1 MAKKLCFILG
11 AGGAKGIAHIG
22 FLKAMEEA
30 NIKPDCV
37 AGCSMGAIVGACY
50 CNGISV
56 EDMKAVA
63 DLMRMKDIAD
73 IEIAPFNKKSL
84 FRSVKMRAKVK
95 SLLGDVTFD
104 ELKIPFECI
113 AADIVTGKVVTLKK
127 GKVEEAVSA
136 SASIPTIFRPVEI
149 DNMELVDGGILMRLP
164 FASAKHFKADVT
176 VAVDVIGNL
185 SPFKPTRNLIS
196 QALRVIEVTDCFLS
210 HKTASYY
217 KPNVMVY
224 PDTSEM
230 SQFKVEKL
238 DYAFEAGYKAGKEK
252 VEEIKC
258 LLKD

>member
-30 NIKPDCV
+30 NIKPDCI
-37 AGCSMGAIVGACY
+37 AGCSMGAVVGACY
-50 CNGISV
+50 CNGVSV
-56 EDMKAVA
+56 EEMKSVA

-73 IEIAPFNKKSL
+73 LNIAPFNKKSL

-95 SLLGDVTFD
+95 SLLGNVTFD

-113 AADIVTGKVVTLKK
+113 ATDIVTGKIITLNK
-127 GKVEEAVSA
+127 GSVEEAVSA
-136 SASIPTIFRPVEI
+136 SAAIPTIFRPIEKEG
-149 DNMELVDGGILMRLP
+149 MELVDGGILMRLP
-164 FASAKHFKADVT
+164 FASAKHFKADVS
-176 VAVDVIGNL
+176 VAVDVIGKL
-185 SPFKPTRNLIS
+185 TPFKPTRSLLS
-196 QALRVIEVTDCFLS
+196 QALRVIEVTDCFVS

-217 KPNVMVY
+217 KPNVLVL

-238 DYAFEAGYKAGKEK
+238 DYAFDAGYNAGKEK
-252 VEEIKC
+252 VDEIKR
-258 LLKD
+258 LLD